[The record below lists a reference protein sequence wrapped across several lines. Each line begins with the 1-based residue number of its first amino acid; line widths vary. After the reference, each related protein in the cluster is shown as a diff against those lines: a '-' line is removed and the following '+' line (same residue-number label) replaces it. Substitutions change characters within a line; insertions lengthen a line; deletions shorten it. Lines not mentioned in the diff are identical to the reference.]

1 MQLLAKAGERL
12 AQAQQDVLDGEPREE
27 FERAT
32 SEQRALVG
40 TLGEL
45 AGRLLAEA
53 GRPATDTTIERVTA
67 TLHAASLAPEA
78 RTALVDGSLQDE
90 VAPGGFEQLAGP
102 AAAARP
108 RAAGKRDG
116 GQAARRE
123 QLAEARRA
131 LKEARAAE
139 HELLASARAA
149 EGTSSELRTALAE
162 AEDEAAAA
170 RERAEEASEAVAEAA
185 ARVEELSRPRR

>member
-1 MQLLAKAGERL
+1 MRRLAQAGERL
-12 AQAQQDVLDGEPREE
+12 AQAQQDVLAGKPRAE

-45 AGRLLAEA
+45 AGGLLAEA
-53 GRPATDTTIERVTA
+53 GRAATDTTLERVAA

-78 RTALVDGSLQDE
+78 RTALVEGSLQDE
-90 VAPGGFEQLAGP
+90 VAPGGFGQLAG
-102 AAAARP
+102 AAP
-108 RAAGKRDG
+108 
-116 GQAARRE
+116 AARRAATRRDDGRAARRD
-123 QLAEARRA
+123 QLSEARRA

-139 HELLASARAA
+139 RELLAAARAA
-149 EGTSSELRTALAE
+149 EGTVSRLRAALAD
-162 AEDEAAAA
+162 AEDEATAA
-170 RERAEEASEAVAEAA
+170 RDRAEEASEAVAQAA